1 MIDKETYKGL
11 EHLLN
16 TSSDLTDIDLSIA
29 ILTNNMGPD
38 LDREAA
44 KLLVFAIEK
53 KKLLSL

>member
-38 LDREAA
+38 FDREAA